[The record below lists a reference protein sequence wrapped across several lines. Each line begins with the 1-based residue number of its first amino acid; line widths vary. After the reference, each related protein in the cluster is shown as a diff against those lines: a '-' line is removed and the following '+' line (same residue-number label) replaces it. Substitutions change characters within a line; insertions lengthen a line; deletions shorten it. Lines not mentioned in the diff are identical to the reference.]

1 MVLGFEDSGFSLGI
15 ACCSAVVLR
24 IPSELVSSDLSMMRA
39 IAATNSIDEPPRRG
53 ADLRREAVCGGFK
66 LFLVLPAT
74 AARLKAKAHSSE
86 ECAMPWRKLA
96 VKEIW
101 SRSLWERGGASL
113 LYEEKQ

>member
-1 MVLGFEDSGFSLGI
+1 VLAGI
-15 ACCSAVVLR
+15 A
-24 IPSELVSSDLSMMRA
+24 
-39 IAATNSIDEPPRRG
+39 TG
-53 ADLRREAVCGGFK
+53 
-66 LFLVLPAT
+66 
-74 AARLKAKAHSSE
+74 LKAKAHSSE